1 MKMRALDIFNSLADD
16 QTLQHAEPSD
26 LKALCN
32 AISLDLQML
41 REKKNNTD
49 EYQA

>member
-16 QTLQHAEPSD
+16 QSLQYAEPSD
-26 LKALCN
+26 LKNLCN
-32 AISLDLQML
+32 AITLDLQML
-41 REKKNNTD
+41 KEKKRDLN